1 MNVLYRLVFAIDS
14 HHYKLM
20 FNVHCNDLII
30 SLSRGI
36 MVRQTTVHRQI
47 NVCQTLNKSFD
58 ICAKY
63 MMVARQ

>member
-1 MNVLYRLVFAIDS
+1 MNILYSFVFANDS

-30 SLSRGI
+30 SLSGDVMI
-36 MVRQTTVHRQI
+36 RQPTVHRQM